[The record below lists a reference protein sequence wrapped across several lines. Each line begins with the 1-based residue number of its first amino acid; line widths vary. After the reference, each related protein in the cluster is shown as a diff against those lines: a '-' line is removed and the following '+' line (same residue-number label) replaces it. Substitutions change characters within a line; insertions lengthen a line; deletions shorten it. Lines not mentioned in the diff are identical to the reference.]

1 MAGEALSPRSGRC
14 ERARQWA
21 SLGIDGELSEL
32 EDTLLEKHLAGC
44 ASCSAFAARLT
55 ATTEAVR
62 AVPHER
68 PQIEYPRFERLVIR
82 LPVGRRV
89 AIVAVA
95 AAAALGAFVGSSLQ
109 KPAPTQA
116 PGNRPQLSFRTD
128 MDQLRELH
136 RIPHLRPKVEPA
148 PVRVPG
154 QPPEGV
160 L

>member
-21 SLGIDGELSEL
+21 SLRIDGELSEL
-32 EDTLLEKHLAGC
+32 EDVLLAKHLEGC

-55 ATTEAVR
+55 ATTESVR
-62 AVPHER
+62 AAPQER
-68 PQIEYPRFERLVIR
+68 PQFEYPRFERPVIR

-109 KPAPTQA
+109 KPAPVQA
-116 PGNRPQLSFRTD
+116 PRNDPQLSFRID
-128 MDQLRELH
+128 MNQLRELH
-136 RIPHLRPKVEPA
+136 GIGKHQPDLNPPPA
-148 PVRVPG
+148 RVPG
-154 QPPEGV
+154 APPEGAV
-160 L
+160 